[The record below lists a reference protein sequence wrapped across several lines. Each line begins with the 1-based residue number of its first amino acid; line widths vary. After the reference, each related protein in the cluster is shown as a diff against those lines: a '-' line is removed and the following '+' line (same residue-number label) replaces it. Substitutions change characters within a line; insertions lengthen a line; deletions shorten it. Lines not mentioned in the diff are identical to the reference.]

1 MLPSVIR
8 YALWWMFLFVFVAEC
23 TAAQRYDLQAPLT
36 TLIPSGHQLTG
47 NETHVEVEVEVP
59 LGAPSDI
66 GVGVY
71 VCDAHGLWYQQP
83 LATLGVGRHRW
94 ILDLR
99 QMWQHEPTSAPWL
112 PLTQSRLRSGG
123 VFAWSAT
130 PRTEQDRYHCIVV
143 HSCRFLTRSE
153 SPASVSEGIEDLELQ
168 GMGEDGVAYA
178 HTGERWECAFRPRI
192 WPQNPYDPDEYSAIL
207 HITDPNGDTIQRRA
221 FYFEA
226 MQSFDRGDKEIV
238 EADGFVDFR
247 IRFRPRMPG
256 RHTCVLHIQRDT
268 GTRSTYPVAGIEAQG
283 AAWDDYVRV
292 DAHDPRF
299 YARGTGDSS
308 SIWWPVGLNI
318 AAPPVMSVDRN
329 AIKQPDPG
337 PW

>member
-1 MLPSVIR
+1 
-8 YALWWMFLFVFVAEC
+8 
-23 TAAQRYDLQAPLT
+23 
-36 TLIPSGHQLTG
+36 
-47 NETHVEVEVEVP
+47 
-59 LGAPSDI
+59 
-66 GVGVY
+66 
-71 VCDAHGLWYQQP
+71 
-83 LATLGVGRHRW
+83 
-94 ILDLR
+94 
-99 QMWQHEPTSAPWL
+99 
-112 PLTQSRLRSGG
+112 
-123 VFAWSAT
+123 
-130 PRTEQDRYHCIVV
+130 
-143 HSCRFLTRSE
+143 
-153 SPASVSEGIEDLELQ
+153 
-168 GMGEDGVAYA
+168 MGEDGVAYA

-192 WPQNPYDPDEYSAIL
+192 WPRNPYDPDEYSAIL

-238 EADGFVDFR
+238 EADGFADFR

-268 GTRSTYPVAGIEAQG
+268 GTVQRIPLPSIEVQG

-318 AAPPVMSVDRN
+318 AAPQDVRGQERYQTTLTPDRGN
-329 AIKQPDPG
+329 YTYQDYFDRLSAAGGDAVEIWLSTWNVALEWQAGWPG
-337 PW
+337 WWGAGQYNQGTADRLDRLLDMADKRGMKLILNIDNHGKAQSGSHESQWKWHPFNQKWRLVHP

>member
-94 ILDLR
+94 TLDLR

-112 PLTQSRLRSGG
+112 PLTQSRYAVAACCLECHSG
-123 VFAWSAT
+123 
-130 PRTEQDRYHCIVV
+130 TEQDRYHCIVV

-153 SPASVSEGIEDLELQ
+153 SQASVSEGIEDLS
-168 GMGEDGVAYA
+168 
-178 HTGERWECAFRPRI
+178 FR
-192 WPQNPYDPDEYSAIL
+192 
-207 HITDPNGDTIQRRA
+207 
-221 FYFEA
+221 
-226 MQSFDRGDKEIV
+226 
-238 EADGFVDFR
+238 
-247 IRFRPRMPG
+247 
-256 RHTCVLHIQRDT
+256 
-268 GTRSTYPVAGIEAQG
+268 
-283 AAWDDYVRV
+283 AW
-292 DAHDPRF
+292 AK
-299 YARGTGDSS
+299 
-308 SIWWPVGLNI
+308 
-318 AAPPVMSVDRN
+318 ME
-329 AIKQPDPG
+329 
-337 PW
+337 